1 MSKLEC
7 GCVELPAPAKPRLRL
22 VRKVDPLD
30 PRFVWI
36 ECRRQA
42 RQKVKE
48 QLRREA
54 VRAQWVPI
62 GELHARAQAYLEEHQ
77 EELLAQAKASLAYR
91 NRV

>member
-7 GCVELPAPAKPRLRL
+7 GCVELPAAKPRLRL

-42 RQKVKE
+42 RKKVTE
-48 QLRREA
+48 QLRREG
-54 VRAQWVPI
+54 VRAAVGFDPVSFS
-62 GELHARAQAYLEEHQ
+62 GERR
-77 EELLAQAKASLAYR
+77 ST
-91 NRV
+91 